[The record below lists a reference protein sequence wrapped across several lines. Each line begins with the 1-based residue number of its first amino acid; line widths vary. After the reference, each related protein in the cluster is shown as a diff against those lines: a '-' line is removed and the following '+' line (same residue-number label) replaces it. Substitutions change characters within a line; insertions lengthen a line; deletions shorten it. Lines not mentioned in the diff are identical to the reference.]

1 MQVYR
6 AINNYLDQRSLW
18 NLERVSEPRQ
28 SDGLEVFFVA
38 YTCFNLDLE
47 IFTEIRPNRSLL
59 KTLRSMMN
67 LLYFEVKSL
76 R

>member
-38 YTCFNLDLE
+38 YTLHKQVVTENTITIHDESF
-47 IFTEIRPNRSLL
+47 IF
-59 KTLRSMMN
+59 
-67 LLYFEVKSL
+67 
-76 R
+76 